1 MPKVMKINGILL
13 LTLIIIFS
21 AQGIFPYS
29 AAAADLPGKTQL
41 TEKTRMAERGEYLT
55 IKILTIGQGDP
66 VYLWYGHIAIIVE
79 DSLTNTEILYDY
91 GVFDFKQDNFFRN
104 FAMGRLIYGVIAT
117 PAKYRIAQAEHEL
130 RNMASATLN
139 IPPEKRYEVAIFL
152 QENVKPG
159 NSTYLYHHYYDNCS
173 TRIRDVVDIAV
184 DGQFKEWAES
194 QPGKMSLRDHIRRH
208 SGKNYFMDW
217 ILNFLQSDVIDVQIT
232 LWDDMFLPE
241 ELNQNLQKLYYT
253 DSSGNSVKLVT
264 NYEVLT
270 NFQNRPGIPSKPAV
284 YWPFG
289 VAIGVLIGFIGLI
302 LSVLYFKTKSTLWR
316 AVYGI
321 YTALY
326 GLFFGILGTAL
337 LLMMIFTNQDVTFN
351 NENILL
357 ASPILLWVGILG
369 ILIAAGREKFIRQQ
383 KLLFIIQAF
392 LGVLLLFLKGIVS
405 GIFDQQNWLIISL
418 LIPSLLLLS
427 RFWIKEKKQ
436 KL

>member
-1 MPKVMKINGILL
+1 MRINRLL
-13 LTLIIIFS
+13 LFTLFVIIC

-41 TEKTRMAERGEYLT
+41 AEKARMAERGEYLT

-117 PAKYRIAQAEHEL
+117 PAKYRISQAEHEL
-130 RNMASATLN
+130 RNMSSATLN
-139 IPPEKRYEVAIFL
+139 IPPEKRYEVAVFL

-159 NSTYLYHHYYDNCS
+159 NNTYLYHHYYDNCS
-173 TRIRDVVDIAV
+173 TRIRDVVNLAV
-184 DGQFKEWAES
+184 DGQLKEWAEP

-217 ILNFLQSDVIDVQIT
+217 ILNFLQSDVIDAQIS

-241 ELNQNLQKLYYT
+241 ELNQNLQKFYYT
-253 DSSGNSVKLVT
+253 DASGNSVKLVS

-270 NFQNRPGIPSKPAV
+270 DFQNRPVIPSKPAV

-289 VAIGVLIGFIGLI
+289 VAVGMLIGFIGLI
-302 LSVLYFKTKSTLWR
+302 LSILSVKTKNTLWR
-316 AVYGI
+316 AMYGT

-369 ILIAAGREKFIRQQ
+369 ILIAAGKEKCIRLQ
-383 KLLFIIQAF
+383 KLLLIIQAIS
-392 LGVLLLFLKGIVS
+392 GILLLFLKGVAG
-405 GIFDQQNWLIISL
+405 GIFDQQNWFIISL

-436 KL
+436 EL